1 MPPLV
6 GREHDLRV
14 LEDAYAATAV
24 SSPGVVLVEGEA
36 GIGKSALLRAFA
48 SRHDDARLVRLEG
61 LELETDIEY
70 GVVDR
75 LFRALGVAHEVLVTP
90 RSHIEVGLVV
100 LEALSALESPVLLVL
115 DDTQWID
122 PASLRALVFA
132 LRRASAERLLAV
144 FAARDDAG
152 AVPDAVRRLADSH
165 GSIVDLHSLT
175 EAQLAE
181 LTGQYGI
188 LLSRAALRALRNHTG
203 GSPLYA
209 RALLEEVPPDR
220 WHDPTLVL
228 PAPRRLAGLVET
240 RLRTFSDAARRLI
253 SAAAVIGAPSTLD
266 VCAGLAAVEDAAA
279 ALDETAKSRLLRV
292 ETRDGAPVIAF
303 THPLYQA
310 AVYEQTGPLERREL
324 HLRCARSA
332 PDAP

>member
-75 LFRALGVAHEVLVTP
+75 LFRAIGVAHDVLATP

-100 LEALSALESPVLLVL
+100 LEALSALPSPVLLVL
-115 DDTQWID
+115 DDAQWID

-132 LRRASAERLLAV
+132 VRRASAERLLAV

-152 AVPDAVRRLADSH
+152 AVPDAVRRLADGH
-165 GSIVDLHSLT
+165 GTIVHLRSLT
-175 EAQLAE
+175 ETGLGELAR
-181 LTGQYGI
+181 LYGI
-188 LLSRAALRALRNHTG
+188 ALSSATLRALCAHTG

-209 RALLEEVPPDR
+209 RALLEELPAER

-228 PAPRRLAGLVET
+228 PAPRRLADLVEA
-240 RLRTFSDAARRLI
+240 RLLTFSDAGRRLI
-253 SAAAVIGAPSTLD
+253 NAVAVI
-266 VCAGLAAVEDAAA
+266 
-279 ALDETAKSRLLRV
+279 
-292 ETRDGAPVIAF
+292 
-303 THPLYQA
+303 
-310 AVYEQTGPLERREL
+310 
-324 HLRCARSA
+324 
-332 PDAP
+332 